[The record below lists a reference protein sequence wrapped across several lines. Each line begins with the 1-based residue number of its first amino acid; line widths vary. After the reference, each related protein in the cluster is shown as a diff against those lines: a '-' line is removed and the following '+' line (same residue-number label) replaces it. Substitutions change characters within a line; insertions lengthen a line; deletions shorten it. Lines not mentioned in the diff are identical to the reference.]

1 MSSNLRRLL
10 PIYFIFLFWSV
21 LRTVSVNGPVMPLY
35 VQSLGIGAIGWSL
48 MATSNGLGMFFFEW
62 IWGNMADRIN
72 RRLLIIISL
81 LAISVISPLYTLQ
94 FLIPY
99 FLILQFFMG
108 AFGVMV
114 GPTTRVYVL
123 DESPQKS
130 VGLFASLWWAV
141 SMGGSILGPLIGTYL
156 AQTYSFNCPFYAST
170 ALALVLAC
178 LVTVTFP
185 KVDMSR
191 RKREFRGHSSIL
203 HVRSAGLLFMSAL
216 FAFMTVSLM
225 KSFLPLYAKQQVNM
239 STFQVG
245 VLLSA
250 TYAAQLAAMPFLGWL
265 SDRFGRRRVAG
276 IGLVSSSVMFLFY
289 FVAKTQPQLFLV
301 SVMVSLMLAADSL
314 LLALI
319 PKVTSNT
326 IYGGAVGIYGSFEDL
341 GFLIGPLIFGFVWST
356 SSPVLIFAV
365 ASLAQLVSAILVLA
379 IKSEHGQNLL
389 AKQQESHVP
398 ESGMD

>member
-35 VQSLGIGAIGWSL
+35 VQSLGIGVIGWSL

-62 IWGNMADRIN
+62 IWGNMADRVN

-156 AQTYSFNCPFYAST
+156 AQTYSFNWPFYAST

-191 RKREFRGHSSIL
+191 RKREFQGRSSIL
-203 HVRSAGLLFMSAL
+203 RVRSAGLLFMSAL

-250 TYAAQLAAMPFLGWL
+250 TYAAQLAAMPLLGWL

-314 LLALI
+314 LLALV

-326 IYGGAVGIYGSFEDL
+326 IYGAAVGIYGSFEDL

-356 SSPVLIFAV
+356 FNPVLIFAV

-379 IKSEHGQNLL
+379 IKSDHGQNLS
-389 AKQQESHVP
+389 QNS
-398 ESGMD
+398 

>member
-35 VQSLGIGAIGWSL
+35 VQSLGIGVIGWSL

-81 LAISVISPLYTLQ
+81 LAISVVSPLYTLQ
-94 FLIPY
+94 FLTPY

-185 KVDMSR
+185 KVDVSR

-203 HVRSAGLLFMSAL
+203 RVHSAGLLFTSAL

-250 TYAAQLAAMPFLGWL
+250 TYAAQLAAMPLLGWL

-276 IGLVSSSVMFLFY
+276 IGLVSSSVMLLFY

-326 IYGGAVGIYGSFEDL
+326 IYGAAVGIYGSFEDL
-341 GFLIGPLIFGFVWST
+341 GFLVGPLIFGFVWST
-356 SSPVLIFAV
+356 FSPVLIFAV
-365 ASLAQLVSAILVLA
+365 ASLAQLVSAIFVLA
-379 IKSEHGQNLL
+379 IKSERGQNL
-389 AKQQESHVP
+389 S
-398 ESGMD
+398 

>member
-1 MSSNLRRLL
+1 
-10 PIYFIFLFWSV
+10 
-21 LRTVSVNGPVMPLY
+21 MPLY
-35 VQSLGIGAIGWSL
+35 VQSLGIGVIGWSL

-62 IWGNMADRIN
+62 IWGSMADRIN

-191 RKREFRGHSSIL
+191 RKLEFRGRSSIL
-203 HVRSAGLLFMSAL
+203 RVRSAGLLFMSAL

-250 TYAAQLAAMPFLGWL
+250 TYAAQLAAMPLLGWL

-289 FVAKTQPQLFLV
+289 FAAKTQPQLFLV

-314 LLALI
+314 LLALV

-326 IYGGAVGIYGSFEDL
+326 IYGAAVGIYGSFEDL

-356 SSPVLIFAV
+356 FNPVLIFAV

-379 IKSEHGQNLL
+379 IKSEHGQNV
-389 AKQQESHVP
+389 S
-398 ESGMD
+398 

>member
-10 PIYFIFLFWSV
+10 PIYSIFLFWSV

-35 VQSLGIGAIGWSL
+35 VQSLGIGVIGWSL

-203 HVRSAGLLFMSAL
+203 RVRSAGLLFTSAL
-216 FAFMTVSLM
+216 FAFVTVSLM

-250 TYAAQLAAMPFLGWL
+250 TYAAQLAAMPLLGWL

-276 IGLVSSSVMFLFY
+276 IGLVSSSVMLLFY

-326 IYGGAVGIYGSFEDL
+326 IYGAAVGIYGSFEDL

-356 SSPVLIFAV
+356 FNPVLIFAV

-379 IKSEHGQNLL
+379 IKSEHGQNL
-389 AKQQESHVP
+389 S
-398 ESGMD
+398 

>member
-1 MSSNLRRLL
+1 
-10 PIYFIFLFWSV
+10 
-21 LRTVSVNGPVMPLY
+21 MPLY
-35 VQSLGIGAIGWSL
+35 VQSLGIGVIGWSL

-62 IWGNMADRIN
+62 IWGNMADRVN

-170 ALALVLAC
+170 VFALVLAC
-178 LVTVTFP
+178 LVTVAFP

-203 HVRSAGLLFMSAL
+203 RVRSAGLLFTSAL

-250 TYAAQLAAMPFLGWL
+250 TYAAQLAAMPLLGWL

-301 SVMVSLMLAADSL
+301 SVMVSLMLAAGSL

-326 IYGGAVGIYGSFEDL
+326 IYGAAVGIYGSFEDL

-356 SSPVLIFAV
+356 FSPVLIFAV

-379 IKSEHGQNLL
+379 IKSEHGQNL
-389 AKQQESHVP
+389 S
-398 ESGMD
+398 

>member
-1 MSSNLRRLL
+1 LSSNLRRLL

-35 VQSLGIGAIGWSL
+35 VQSLGIGVIGWSV

-62 IWGNMADRIN
+62 IWGNMADRVN

-123 DESPQKS
+123 DESPEKS
-130 VGLFASLWWAV
+130 VGLFASFWWAV
-141 SMGGSILGPLIGTYL
+141 SMGGSMLGPLIGTYL
-156 AQTYSFNCPFYAST
+156 AQTYSFSCAFYAST

-185 KVDMSR
+185 KVDTSR

-203 HVRSAGLLFMSAL
+203 RVRSAGLLFTSAL
-216 FAFMTVSLM
+216 FAFITVSLM

-250 TYAAQLAAMPFLGWL
+250 TYAAQLAAMPLLGWL
-265 SDRFGRRRVAG
+265 SDRFGTRRVTG
-276 IGLVSSSVMFLFY
+276 IGLATSSVMFLFY

-314 LLALI
+314 LLALV

-326 IYGGAVGIYGSFEDL
+326 IYGAAVGIYGSFEDL
-341 GFLIGPLIFGFVWST
+341 GFLIGPLIFGFVWSAFN
-356 SSPVLIFAV
+356 PVLIFAV

-379 IKSEHGQNLL
+379 IKSEQGHNVSWEFPK
-389 AKQQESHVP
+389 A
-398 ESGMD
+398 